1 MGLRIN
7 TNVTSLIAQK
17 NLGRTQDRESHA
29 LEALSSGN
37 RIVRAGDDAA
47 GLAISETLRGQ
58 IASIKQA
65 RSNAS
70 NVSSLIQVAEGGLN
84 EQNNILIRLRE
95 LSIQASSDNVS
106 DVEREY
112 LDQEYQQL
120 TLEFDRI
127 SKTTQFGNQKLLDG
141 SGGKFEFQVGAFA
154 GEDNRIE
161 YTLDA
166 DSTANKLGIK
176 GLGIKDQG
184 DALDNLA
191 SLDEALKSLSSIRA
205 NFGAIQSRIQAATSN
220 LDTQFENLSASRS
233 RIADADLAFETGEMV
248 QAQILQAAGIGVLA
262 QANMIPARAARL
274 LTVI

>member
-7 TNVTSLIAQK
+7 TNVASITAQK
-17 NLGRTQDRESHA
+17 NLGRTQEREAHA
-29 LEALSSGN
+29 LSALSSGN

-58 IASIKQA
+58 IVSIKQA

-106 DVEREY
+106 DLERGY

-120 TLEFDRI
+120 SQEFDRI
-127 SKTTQFGNQKLLDG
+127 AKTTQFGNQKLLDG
-141 SGGKFEFQVGAFA
+141 SGGKFEFQVGAFS

-161 YTLDA
+161 YNLDA
-166 DSTANKLGIK
+166 DSTANKVGIK
-176 GLGIKDQG
+176 GLSIRDQD
-184 DALDNLA
+184 DATDNLE
-191 SLDEALKSLSSIRA
+191 SLDEAMKSLSAIRA

-220 LDTQFENLSASRS
+220 LDTQYENLAESRS
-233 RIADADLAFETGEMV
+233 RLADADVAYEAGEMV
-248 QAQILQAAGIGVLA
+248 QAQILQEAGVGVLA
-262 QANMIPARAARL
+262 QANLIPARAARL
-274 LTVI
+274 LNMF